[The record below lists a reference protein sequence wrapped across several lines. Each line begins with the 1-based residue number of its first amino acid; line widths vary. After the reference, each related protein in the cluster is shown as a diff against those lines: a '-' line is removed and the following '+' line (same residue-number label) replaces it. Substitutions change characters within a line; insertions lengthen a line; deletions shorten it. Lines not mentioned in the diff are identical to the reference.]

1 MELVDVRYIGS
12 DDQYQTY
19 APSDVA
25 LISVNTIA
33 GNYGAPNDY
42 IEYFIKDLSNTV
54 LNANYYATQYE
65 LNDSVVDPITGTTTQ
80 LYLDPEKDA
89 RNLGYDRGIVNVKYN
104 FFAKQLASAPATSTN
119 FWIKEISTSRT
130 EIKAARQD
138 LSNTA
143 LSDAFIA
150 FNAILSADAYYPT
163 FYLNFGADIQL
174 IGVNAVYVEEDGVGY
189 VIFKLYEPL
198 PIQFDLKSTF
208 WVVTQVAEPAEF
220 NVTVNVA
227 PEAIVD
233 SIPIKGPNFKVSI
246 NDKVSQTTPYYSYA
260 SLLSTSVTSSYQ
272 QLQSLMQEKGIEI
285 NVDYSNFSNFIHF
298 SSATERLYNFVYK
311 VQLIESASAGLAQ
324 TNTSTAKVLLQNQ
337 IDTTITNFDTY
348 EYYLY
353 FTSASTAW
361 PKQKSTQPYP
371 LYSVTSSQVVNW
383 LGTINTVPTATTMSM
398 YWSASYYDDQNKD
411 LLIYATPSYIA
422 EDPTNQPYLVFLNM
436 IGQHFDNIWIYLKDV
451 TNHYSAENNPFVGI
465 SMDQVADALRSFG
478 IQLYTNTSIT
488 DNIYYS
494 MLGLNQTGSALP
506 VTSSAYSV
514 SNVASSSIYPLS
526 GSAYLSSS
534 LSLPP
539 FGEEK
544 INRYVISF
552 VTGSNPSSSF
562 ATLPAS
568 QIQGET
574 YKRLYHNLAYLL
586 KTRGTERGVK
596 ALVTTFGIPGDI
608 LTPHEYG
615 GYNIYQVPGIQ
626 EISNTKITTG
636 SVLNISSSL
645 LSPYT
650 TIQYYQNDQDKTSND
665 IEVGFS
671 PADSI
676 NASITSSGLIT
687 SSTQPGYFNIMQ
699 QIGAPALQ
707 YSSSYIPL
715 VELANTYFSAEYT
728 SKYNVWDFIRVI
740 KYYNNSVFKMLRD
753 WVPARGSAST
763 GIVIKSH
770 MLERNKYPRH
780 EPTYTILSGSADV
793 YMVSISGSDG
803 GSVLG
808 DTYYVEKIPIQYQS
822 NSIYLGNSP
831 GTIYMSSSTNIQK
844 YTGEFSGSTIQ
855 TDFNT
860 FSQDEISSYEYPW
873 TSSVAVSSLAGGVKL
888 LNNVFVSASPT
899 PATMSAPIILQGP
912 IPVYNSLGI
921 LTGNTS
927 LNSWISASNYSYNG
941 TTGTFITNY
950 SDTSGYLSGLITFSV
965 GAASTLIA
973 GADKMFLT
981 YSVSPTLNN
990 VTGAVLSQ
998 RFLDLDY
1005 NANQVVPTNYGLIT
1019 KSINET
1025 VLIGNISQSL
1035 QPYSQYAQLQDYN
1048 YFLPSTVAIRYS
1060 GSYLQGQAYN
1070 TYSVGDLSYGND
1082 PVINYYS
1089 SKIGF
1094 FTQIATSSFIPGKVN
1109 ATLGYLADVSGGLFE
1124 LNQNNKNWVDVQN
1137 IFVAGTS
1144 TTVKQFDNK
1153 KYSNQVATDG
1163 IKTIYN
1169 SGYSYTPELY
1179 FSSSDARLYFEYTGD
1194 TNVTS
1199 FIATLTGTPNLFIS
1213 GTATPGYPVTLTNL
1227 VTRAGNIYKIFDA
1240 ANPSASFTTGSVNSF
1255 PTYSSPQA
1263 GSKQFTVRLGVNFQF
1278 TDPSASLT
1286 SGSYDFGAYVD
1297 GTTLIG
1303 NLQTVRFTSSYASG
1317 GLDPGP
1323 ITTGSIA
1330 AVSDPTSYG
1339 EATSFIGPFT
1349 LNGGPS
1355 TGDSSSVI
1363 TVNEYAWEGRFGPD
1377 SATLVTSTTGTAVV
1391 GIGGTVES
1399 GGVLKRIINIESAT
1413 TRTPTSVSTST
1424 QYINYT
1430 TPAEELSANQPV
1442 VFKFTQGGMSSAN
1455 YTASLTSDSTLTI
1468 GTIALGAGGYASAT
1482 TASGAFIADLENL
1495 DDSNYATI
1503 TLNSSLGQY
1512 GVGWQF
1518 IPYFVSASIT
1528 YSSSL
1533 YTKYGDV
1540 NVAFL
1545 PQPGDKIILID
1556 AGGTAQDLD
1565 VYSYSGNTFT
1575 VVGDILNN
1583 WVDNPGLITTFLLL
1597 RRFNDEQNVILT
1609 YIKPNGATS
1618 YGFLLPDTVN
1628 PAVVDNINTLQANVQ
1643 AQLLSTQANSNISNI

>member
-25 LISVNTIA
+25 LISVSTIA
-33 GNYGAPNDY
+33 GSYGAPNDY

-65 LNDSVVDPITGTTTQ
+65 LNNSVVDPITGTTTQ
-80 LYLDPEKDA
+80 LYLDPERDA

-104 FFAKQLASAPATSTN
+104 FFAKQLASAPATNTN

-150 FNAILSADAYYPT
+150 FNAVLSADAYYPT

-208 WVVTQVAEPAEF
+208 WVVTQVAESAEF

-227 PEAIVD
+227 PETVID
-233 SIPIKGPNFKVSI
+233 SVPIKGPNFKVSI

-285 NVDYSNFSNFIHF
+285 NVDYSNFGNFIHF
-298 SSATERLYNFVYK
+298 SSAAERLYNFVYK

-324 TNTSTAKVLLQNQ
+324 NNTNTAKVLLQNQ

-361 PKQKSTQPYP
+361 PKQNSTQPYP
-371 LYSVTSSQVVNW
+371 LYSATSSQVANW
-383 LGTINTVPTATTMSM
+383 LGSINTVPTATTMSM

-411 LLIYATPSYIA
+411 LLIYATPSYIT

-451 TNHYSAENNPFVGI
+451 TNRYSAENNPFVGI

-514 SNVASSSIYPLS
+514 VNIASSSLYPLV
-526 GSAYLSSS
+526 GEPYLTAS

-544 INRYVISF
+544 INRYVTTF
-552 VTGSNPSSSF
+552 VTQSNPAFNISQSF

-568 QIQGET
+568 QIQGEI

-699 QIGAPALQ
+699 QIGAPNLQ

-715 VELANTYFSAEYT
+715 VELADTYFSAEYT

-780 EPTYTILSGSADV
+780 EPTYTMLSGSTNV
-793 YMVSISGSDG
+793 NMVRVSGSDG
-803 GSVLG
+803 GSILG
-808 DTYYVEKIPIQYQS
+808 DTYYVEKIPVQYQS

-860 FSQDEISSYEYPW
+860 FSQEEASSYLYPW
-873 TSSVAVSSLAGGVKL
+873 TSSIPFDPCQRGA
-888 LNNVFVSASPT
+888 NV
-899 PATMSAPIILQGP
+899 
-912 IPVYNSLGI
+912 
-921 LTGNTS
+921 
-927 LNSWISASNYSYNG
+927 
-941 TTGTFITNY
+941 
-950 SDTSGYLSGLITFSV
+950 
-965 GAASTLIA
+965 
-973 GADKMFLT
+973 MFLT
-981 YSVSPTLNN
+981 YSISPTLNN
-990 VTGAVLSQ
+990 ITGAVLSQ

-1019 KSINET
+1019 KSLNET
-1025 VLIGNISQSL
+1025 VLIGNIPQSE

-1060 GSYLQGQAYN
+1060 GSYLQGLAYN

-1089 SKIGF
+1089 SRIGF
-1094 FTQIATSSFIPGKVN
+1094 FTQVATSSFLPGQVN

-1137 IFVAGTS
+1137 IFVAGT
-1144 TTVKQFDNK
+1144 TTTIKQFDNK
-1153 KYSNQVATDG
+1153 KYSNQVSTDG
-1163 IKTIYN
+1163 IKAIYN
-1169 SGYSYTPELY
+1169 SGYNYTPQLY
-1179 FSSSDARLYFEYTGD
+1179 FQSQSDNRLYFEYRGGAST
-1194 TNVTS
+1194 TNFLAGLAGPTY
-1199 FIATLTGTPNLFIS
+1199 FIS
-1213 GTATPGYPVTLTNL
+1213 GAASPAYPVTALQNT
-1227 VTRAGNIYKIFDA
+1227 VTRSGSVYKIFDVA
-1240 ANPSASFTTGSVNSF
+1240 SPSTYFSPGNATNFPSYSV
-1255 PTYSSPQA
+1255 PEA
-1263 GSKQFTVRLGVNFQF
+1263 GQRTFTVNMGVNFQF
-1278 TDPSASLT
+1278 TDPSVTPIT
-1286 SGSYDFGAYVD
+1286 SGSYDFGVYLN
-1297 GTTLIG
+1297 GTTLVG
-1303 NLQTVRFTSSYASG
+1303 ALQTVNFTSSYVAG
-1317 GLDPGP
+1317 GTTPGN
-1323 ITTGSIA
+1323 IQTAGTA
-1330 AVSDPTSYG
+1330 RSDIGWDFQAPEGVYY
-1339 EATSFIGPFT
+1339 GPFT
-1349 LNGGPS
+1349 INGG
-1355 TGDSSSVI
+1355 TIQYG
-1363 TVNEYAWEGRFGPD
+1363 T
-1377 SATLVTSTTGTAVV
+1377 TSTTVTTGYYAYEYRGTPYNELLVSSVSEAIPGIDVV
-1391 GIGGTVES
+1391 GGATAT
-1399 GGVLKRIINIESAT
+1399 IINTITSAT
-1413 TRTPTSVSTST
+1413 SGTPVNVSTAT
-1424 QYINYT
+1424 KTINYT
-1430 TPAEELSANQPV
+1430 TPAVSVGANQPV

-1455 YTASLTSDSTLTI
+1455 YTASLTS
-1468 GTIALGAGGYASAT
+1468 
-1482 TASGAFIADLENL
+1482 
-1495 DDSNYATI
+1495 
-1503 TLNSSLGQY
+1503 NSSLSVDTVSVGSGGYPYADTGSGYFISSFANIEGNFSTITFSSDLTQY
-1512 GVGWQF
+1512 VGYEF
-1518 IPYFVSASIT
+1518 IPFFTSASVT

-1533 YTKYGDV
+1533 YAKYGDV
-1540 NVAFL
+1540 NTEFS
-1545 PQPGDKIILID
+1545 PQYGDKVILID
-1556 AGGTAQDLD
+1556 NGGVTQDLD
-1565 VYSYSGNTFT
+1565 VVSYSNGVITT
-1575 VVGDILNN
+1575 AGDILTN
-1583 WVDNPGLITTFLLL
+1583 WVDRPSLVKTFLLL
-1597 RRFNDEQNVILT
+1597 RKYNDEQNVILT
-1609 YIKPNGATS
+1609 FNKPNGPTS
-1618 YGFLLPDTVN
+1618 YGFLLPSTVS
-1628 PAVVDNINTLQANVQ
+1628 PAVVDNINTLQASVQ
-1643 AQLLSTQANSNISNI
+1643 AQLLSTQASTNINTI

>member
-25 LISVNTIA
+25 LISVSTIA
-33 GNYGAPNDY
+33 GSYGAPNDY

-65 LNDSVVDPITGTTTQ
+65 LNNSVVDPVTGTTTQ
-80 LYLDPEKDA
+80 LYLDPERDA
-89 RNLGYDRGIVNVKYN
+89 KNLGYDRGIVNVKYN
-104 FFAKQLASAPATSTN
+104 FFAKQLASAPATNTN

-150 FNAILSADAYYPT
+150 FNAVLSADAYYPT

-208 WVVTQVAEPAEF
+208 WVVTQVAESAEF

-227 PEAIVD
+227 PETVID
-233 SIPIKGPNFKVSI
+233 SVPIKGPNFKVSI

-285 NVDYSNFSNFIHF
+285 NVDYSNFGNFIHF
-298 SSATERLYNFVYK
+298 SSAAERLYNFVYK

-324 TNTSTAKVLLQNQ
+324 NNTNTAKVLLQNQ

-361 PKQKSTQPYP
+361 PKQSSTQPYA
-371 LYSVTSSQVVNW
+371 LYSATSSQVVNW
-383 LGTINTVPTATTMSM
+383 LGSINTVPTATTMSM

-411 LLIYATPSYIA
+411 LLIYATPSYIT

-451 TNHYSAENNPFVGI
+451 TNRYSAENNPFVGI

-514 SNVASSSIYPLS
+514 VNIASSSLYPLA
-526 GSAYLSSS
+526 GQPYLTAS

-544 INRYVISF
+544 INRYVTTF
-552 VTGSNPSSSF
+552 VTQSNPVFNISQSF

-568 QIQGET
+568 QIQGEI

-676 NASITSSGLIT
+676 NASITSSGLVT

-699 QIGAPALQ
+699 QIGAPNLQ

-740 KYYNNSVFKMLRD
+740 KYYNNSIFKMLRD

-780 EPTYTILSGSADV
+780 EPTYTILSGSTNV
-793 YMVSISGSDG
+793 NMVRVSGSDG

-831 GTIYMSSSTNIQK
+831 GTVYISSSTNIQK

-860 FSQDEISSYEYPW
+860 FSQEEISSYLYPW
-873 TSSVAVSSLAGGVKL
+873 TSS
-888 LNNVFVSASPT
+888 
-899 PATMSAPIILQGP
+899 
-912 IPVYNSLGI
+912 IPFNPCQRGI
-921 LTGNTS
+921 NE
-927 LNSWISASNYSYNG
+927 
-941 TTGTFITNY
+941 
-950 SDTSGYLSGLITFSV
+950 
-965 GAASTLIA
+965 
-973 GADKMFLT
+973 MFLT
-981 YSVSPTLNN
+981 YSLSPTLNN
-990 VTGAVLSQ
+990 ITGAVLSQ

-1019 KSINET
+1019 KSLNET
-1025 VLIGNISQSL
+1025 VLIGNIPQSQ

-1060 GSYLQGQAYN
+1060 GSYLQGLAYN

-1089 SKIGF
+1089 SRIGF
-1094 FTQIATSSFIPGKVN
+1094 FTQIATSSFIPGQVN

-1144 TTVKQFDNK
+1144 TTIKQFDNK
-1153 KYSNQVATDG
+1153 KYSNQVSTDG

-1169 SGYSYTPELY
+1169 SGYNYTPQLY
-1179 FSSSDARLYFEYTGD
+1179 FQSQSDNRLYFEYRGGAST
-1194 TNVTS
+1194 TNFLAGLAGPTY
-1199 FIATLTGTPNLFIS
+1199 FIS
-1213 GTATPGYPVTLTNL
+1213 GAASPAYPVTALQNT
-1227 VTRAGNIYKIFDA
+1227 VTRSGSVYKIFDVA
-1240 ANPSASFTTGSVNSF
+1240 SPSTYFSPGNATNF
-1255 PTYSSPQA
+1255 PSYSAPEA
-1263 GSKQFTVRLGVNFQF
+1263 GQRTFTVNMGVNFQF
-1278 TDPSASLT
+1278 TDPSITLT
-1286 SGSYDFGAYVD
+1286 SGSYSFGAYAN

-1303 NLQTVRFTSSYASG
+1303 NLQTVNFTSSYQAG
-1317 GLDPGP
+1317 GAVP
-1323 ITTGSIA
+1323 GSIIENTDTEDRTD
-1330 AVSDPTSYG
+1330 VGRDLIYVGQTY
-1339 EATSFIGPFT
+1339 TGPFT
-1349 LNGGPS
+1349 FNGGTTQYGDATTQVL
-1355 TGDSSSVI
+1355 TGI
-1363 TVNEYAWEGRFGPD
+1363 YAWEWRGTPYSGELITSVTGDPIPVDLASGPTATIIQD
-1377 SATLVTSTTGTAVV
+1377 ISSAT
-1391 GIGGTVES
+1391 
-1399 GGVLKRIINIESAT
+1399 SAPSVNVSAA
-1413 TRTPTSVSTST
+1413 TRT
-1424 QYINYT
+1424 INYT
-1430 TPAEELSANQPV
+1430 TPAVSVGANQPV
-1442 VFKFTQGGMSSAN
+1442 VFKFTQEGMSSAN
-1455 YTASLTSDSTLTI
+1455 YTASLASNSFLTI
-1468 GTIALGAGGYASAT
+1468 ETVSVGSGGYPYADT
-1482 TASGAFIADLENL
+1482 GSGYFIKSLANIEGNF
-1495 DDSNYATI
+1495 STI
-1503 TLNSSLGQY
+1503 TFSSDLTQY
-1512 GVGWQF
+1512 AG
-1518 IPYFVSASIT
+1518 YEFVPFFTSASVT

-1533 YTKYGDV
+1533 YAKYGDV
-1540 NVAFL
+1540 NTEFS
-1545 PQPGDKIILID
+1545 PQYGDKVILID
-1556 AGGTAQDLD
+1556 NGGVTQDLD
-1565 VYSYSGNTFT
+1565 VVSYSNGVITT
-1575 VVGDILNN
+1575 AGDILTN
-1583 WVDNPGLITTFLLL
+1583 WVDRPSLVKTFLLL
-1597 RRFNDEQNVILT
+1597 RKYNDEQNVILT
-1609 YIKPNGATS
+1609 FNKPNGPTS
-1618 YGFLLPDTVN
+1618 YGFLLPDTVS
-1628 PAVVDNINTLQANVQ
+1628 PAVVDNINTLQASVQ
-1643 AQLLSTQANSNISNI
+1643 AQLLSTQANSNISNV

>member
-1 MELVDVRYIGS
+1 MESVDVRYIGS

-19 APSDVA
+19 AQSDVA
-25 LISVNTIA
+25 LINVNTIA

-65 LNDSVVDPITGTTTQ
+65 LNNSVVDPITGTVTQ

-89 RNLGYDRGIVNVKYN
+89 RNLGYSRGIINVKYN
-104 FFAKQLASAPATSTN
+104 FFSKQLASAPAINTN

-143 LSDAFIA
+143 LSEAFIT
-150 FNAILSADAYYPT
+150 FNAALSADAYYPT

-174 IGVNAVYVEEDGVGY
+174 IGINAVYVEEEGTGY

-198 PIQFDLKSTF
+198 PIEFDLKSTF
-208 WVVTQVAEPAEF
+208 WVVTQVAESAEF
-220 NVTVNVA
+220 NVTINVA
-227 PEAIVD
+227 PETIID
-233 SIPIKGPNFKVSI
+233 SVPVKGPNFKVAI
-246 NDKVSQTTPYYSYA
+246 KDKVGQTTPYYSYE
-260 SLLSTSVTSSYQ
+260 SLLTTSVTSSYQ

-298 SSATERLYNFVYK
+298 SSAAERLYNFVYK
-311 VQLIESASAGLAQ
+311 VQLIESASVGLTQ

-361 PKQKSTQPYP
+361 PKQNNTQPYP

-383 LGTINTVPTATTMSM
+383 LGSINTLPTSTTMSM
-398 YWSASYYDDQNKD
+398 YYSASYYDDQNKD
-411 LLIYATPSYIA
+411 LLIYATPSYLV

-465 SMDQVADALRSFG
+465 SIDQVADALRSFG

-514 SNVASSSIYPLS
+514 VNIASSSLYPLA
-526 GSAYLSSS
+526 GQPYLTAS

-544 INRYVISF
+544 INRYVTSF
-552 VTGSNPSSSF
+552 VTQSNPAFNISQSF

-568 QIQGET
+568 QITGEV
-574 YKRLYHNLAYLL
+574 YKRIYHNLAYLL

-626 EISNTKITTG
+626 EISNTKIITG

-687 SSTQPGYFNIMQ
+687 SSAQPGYFNIMQ
-699 QIGAPALQ
+699 QIGAPNLQ

-770 MLERNKYPRH
+770 MLERNKYPRQ
-780 EPTYTILSGSADV
+780 EPSYTILSGSANV

-803 GSVLG
+803 GSVQD
-808 DTYYVEKIPIQYQS
+808 DTYYVEKIPVQYQS
-822 NSIYLGNSP
+822 NSIYLGNSS

-860 FSQDEISSYEYPW
+860 FSQVEISSYEYPW
-873 TSSVAVSSLAGGVKL
+873 TSSIPIGPTTSS
-888 LNNVFVSASPT
+888 
-899 PATMSAPIILQGP
+899 
-912 IPVYNSLGI
+912 
-921 LTGNTS
+921 
-927 LNSWISASNYSYNG
+927 
-941 TTGTFITNY
+941 
-950 SDTSGYLSGLITFSV
+950 
-965 GAASTLIA
+965 
-973 GADKMFLT
+973 KMFLT
-981 YSVSPTLNN
+981 YSLSPTLNN
-990 VTGAVLSQ
+990 ITGAVLSQ

-1025 VLIGNISQSL
+1025 VLIGNIPQSE

-1060 GSYLQGQAYN
+1060 GSYLQGLAYN
-1070 TYSVGDLSYGND
+1070 TYSVGDTSYGND

-1089 SKIGF
+1089 NKIGF

-1153 KYSNQVATDG
+1153 KYSNQVSTDG
-1163 IKTIYN
+1163 IKSIYN
-1169 SGYSYTPELY
+1169 SGYNYTPQLY
-1179 FSSSDARLYFEYTGD
+1179 FQSQSDSRIYFEYRGSAS
-1194 TNVTS
+1194 TS
-1199 FIATLTGTPNLFIS
+1199 NFLATLSGSNYNIS
-1213 GTATPGYPVTLTNL
+1213 GVPSPTFPVTDISNPT
-1227 VTRAGNIYKIFDA
+1227 TRSGNIYKIFNTA
-1240 ANPSASFTTGSVNSF
+1240 TPSTYFSPGNTTNF
-1255 PTYSSPQA
+1255 PSYSAPEA
-1263 GSKQFTVRLGVNFQF
+1263 GQRVFTVNTGVTFQF
-1278 TDPSASLT
+1278 TDPSVSLT
-1286 SGSYDFGAYVD
+1286 SGSYSFGAYLN
-1297 GTTLIG
+1297 GTALIG
-1303 NLQTVRFTSSYASG
+1303 SLQTVNFTSSYTAGGAIPGNIVTG
-1317 GLDPGP
+1317 GLARTDIGWDFQE
-1323 ITTGSIA
+1323 A
-1330 AVSDPTSYG
+1330 G
-1339 EATSFIGPFT
+1339 ETYTGPFT
-1349 LNGGPS
+1349 INGGIAQYGS
-1355 TGDSSSVI
+1355 TSTTIVTGFY
-1363 TVNEYAWEGRFGPD
+1363 TYEYRGTPFYEL
-1377 SATLVTSTTGTAVV
+1377 LVTSTSEPIPGIDIVGGPTAT
-1391 GIGGTVES
+1391 I
-1399 GGVLKRIINIESAT
+1399 IESITSGTNTPFVNISAG
-1413 TRTPTSVSTST
+1413 TRTISYETPPTVV
-1424 QYINYT
+1424 
-1430 TPAEELSANQPV
+1430 PANIPV
-1442 VFKFTQGGMSSAN
+1442 VFKFTQDGMSSAN
-1455 YTASLTSDSTLTI
+1455 YTASLSSNSSLTV
-1468 GTIALGAGGYASAT
+1468 GTVSIGAGGYPYASDSLGYFIQNLQNIEGNYSTITFSSDLAQYVEYEFVPYFV
-1482 TASGAFIADLENL
+1482 TASG
-1495 DDSNYATI
+1495 
-1503 TLNSSLGQY
+1503 
-1512 GVGWQF
+1512 
-1518 IPYFVSASIT
+1518 T
-1528 YSSSL
+1528 YTYTSSL
-1533 YTKYGDV
+1533 YSKYGDV
-1540 NVAFL
+1540 NTTFS
-1545 PQPGDKIILID
+1545 PQYGDKVILSD
-1556 AGGTAQDLD
+1556 NGGVTQDLD
-1565 VYSYSGNTFT
+1565 VFSYSNGTIT
-1575 VVGDILNN
+1575 TVGDILSN
-1583 WVDNPGLITTFLLL
+1583 WVVNPKLVTTFLLL
-1597 RRFNDEQNVILT
+1597 RKYNDEQNVILT
-1609 YIKPNGATS
+1609 YNKPDGATS
-1618 YGFLLPDTVN
+1618 YGFLLPNTVN
-1628 PAVVDNINTLQANVQ
+1628 PSVVDNINTLQANVQ
-1643 AQLLSTQANSNISNI
+1643 AQLLSTQASSNIGNI